1 MVVMQVRVTV
11 AMGRKVVPLD
21 EVKDQRI
28 VTALRQAARDVGAK
42 LDGVKCPT
50 HGKGPTD
57 VRLHFD
63 ASGAGDIKYESC
75 CEKLGESISKVL

>member
-1 MVVMQVRVTV
+1 MQVRVTV

-28 VTALRQAARDVGAK
+28 VTALRQAARDVGTK
-42 LDGVKCPT
+42 LDPVKCPT

-57 VRLHFD
+57 VRLHID
-63 ASGAGDIKYESC
+63 ASGNGDIKYESC
-75 CEKLGESISKVL
+75 CEKLGEAVSKLL